1 MKQHIH
7 QRIEYVAT
15 FTKATGEAR
24 TMRFTTSEPNLQ
36 KRGLLT
42 VYDQLKGVDA
52 DALADDLRNAP
63 EYIPIPDYA
72 FDCHTRKGKASGA
85 TKAQFFSAEHAALQP
100 FQPGLFDGLLE

>member
-1 MKQHIH
+1 MK
-7 QRIEYVAT
+7 VKLVVDT
-15 FTKATGEAR
+15 AR
-24 TMRFTTSEPNLQ
+24 MGMNSEPDHLQNL
-36 KRGLLT
+36 

-52 DALADDLRNAP
+52 DALADDLRKAP

-100 FQPGLFDGLLE
+100 FQPGLFDDLVDG